1 MLQLEDGEPHPLG
14 AAWTGDGVNFAL
26 FSAHAPRVDLC
37 LFDGKG
43 RAETARLALP
53 CCTNQ
58 VWHGFLR
65 DVRPGQ
71 LYGYRVHGPY
81 DPAAGLR
88 FNPSKLLLD
97 PYARQISGRVR
108 WHEALNGWRPGGRG
122 DSAPDRRDSAPMM
135 PKGVVEDPAQT
146 WGHDRRPAVPWR
158 DTLIYEAHVKGFTHL
173 HPELPETVR
182 GSYTA
187 LGHPHVVEHLV
198 RLGVTAVEL
207 LPIHAFVDDWFLTR
221 KALRNYWGYS
231 TLNYFAPEP
240 RYLGPDGAAGL
251 RAAIKTLHA
260 AGIEVILDVVYN
272 HTCEGG
278 AAGPTLSFKGVDNR
292 SYYKLVPSDLRSYW
306 DCTGCGN
313 TLDVSH
319 PRVLQLVLDSLRHW
333 VESYHVDG
341 FRFDLAP
348 ALARAPFDV
357 AEGGAFL
364 QAVAQ
369 DPVLNRVKL
378 IAEAWDL
385 GSGGY
390 RVGRFPTGWGDW
402 NDRFRDDVRAFWRGD
417 GGMVPGLARRV
428 SGSSDLFDHDGRK
441 PWASVHY
448 VASHDGFA
456 LHDVVSYE
464 RRHNLANGEDNRDGH
479 EPNYSANNGVEGD
492 TGDATVLARR
502 ARAKRNLLATAV
514 LAAGTP
520 MLLMGDEFSRSQDGN
535 NNAYCQDNATNW
547 MRWHDATDPTLVDYV
562 ANLAALR
569 KRFEAFRRREFFTGG
584 LIAATG
590 LKDVYWLAEDGQEMT
605 GSLWGSYERRTLGM
619 QIGNGGEPGQ
629 RVLLLFNAGEA
640 PATFRLPPSFPC
652 TAFRPIFASILA
664 DGLPSTDAAPMT
676 PARAFSLDPRSFV
689 LLQHHAEP

>member
-1 MLQLEDGEPHPLG
+1 MSRLDDGDPYPLG

-26 FSAHAPRVDLC
+26 FSAHATRVDLC
-37 LFDGKG
+37 LFDERG
-43 RAETARLALP
+43 RAETARHTLP

-65 DVRPGQ
+65 DIRPGQ

-88 FNPSKLLLD
+88 FNPNKLLLD
-97 PYARQISGRVR
+97 PYARQIAGRVR
-108 WHEALNGWRPGGRG
+108 WHDALNGFRAGPRG
-122 DSAPDRRDSAPMM
+122 DIAPDRRDSAPMM
-135 PKGVVEDPAQT
+135 PKGIVEDPAHT
-146 WGHDRRPAVPWR
+146 WGGDRRPDVPWR

-173 HPELPETVR
+173 HPELPERVR

-221 KALRNYWGYS
+221 KELRNYWGYS
-231 TLNYFAPEP
+231 TLNYFSPEP

-251 RAAIKTLHA
+251 RAAIKTLHS

-278 AAGPTLSFKGVDNR
+278 ATGPMLSFKGIDNR
-292 SYYKLVPSDLRSYW
+292 SYYKLVPGDLRSYW

-348 ALARAPFDV
+348 ALARAPFEV
-357 AEGGAFL
+357 AESGAFL
-364 QAVAQ
+364 QAIAQ
-369 DPVLNRVKL
+369 DPVLGRVKL

-417 GGMVPGLARRV
+417 GGRVPGLARRM
-428 SGSSDLFDHDGRK
+428 SGSSDLFDHSGRK
-441 PWASVHY
+441 PWASVQY

-464 RRHNLANGEDNRDGH
+464 RRHNLPNGEDNRDGH

-492 TGDATVLARR
+492 TKDAAVLARR
-502 ARAKRNLLATAV
+502 ARAKRNMLATAV
-514 LAAGTP
+514 LSLGTP
-520 MLLMGDEFSRSQDGN
+520 MLLMGDEFSRSQRGN
-535 NNAYCQDNATNW
+535 NNAYCQDNETNW
-547 MRWHDATDPTLVDYV
+547 MRWRDATDPALVDYV
-562 ANLAALR
+562 ANLVALR
-569 KRFEAFRRREFFTGG
+569 KRFDAFRRLEFFTGG
-584 LIAATG
+584 VIAATG
-590 LKDVYWLAEDGQEMT
+590 LKDVYWLAEDGREMN
-605 GSLWGSYERRTLGM
+605 GNLWGTHERRTLGM
-619 QIGNGGEPGQ
+619 QTGNDGPSSD
-629 RVLLLFNAGEA
+629 RILLLFNAGDERSD
-640 PATFRLPPSFPC
+640 FHLPPSFPC
-652 TAFRPIFASILA
+652 TRFRPIFASGSA
-664 DGLPSTDAAPMT
+664 DGLCGADAGVVTSAQ
-676 PARAFSLDPRSFV
+676 AYRLDPHSLV
-689 LLQHHAEP
+689 VLQHQTDS